1 MKHILRMDDSELQ
14 LIKSA
19 VQAVA
24 NHLAYEI
31 RECKDGEKRLKK
43 LRSQS
48 VKYNRLLNQF

>member
-1 MKHILRMDDSELQ
+1 MDDSELQ